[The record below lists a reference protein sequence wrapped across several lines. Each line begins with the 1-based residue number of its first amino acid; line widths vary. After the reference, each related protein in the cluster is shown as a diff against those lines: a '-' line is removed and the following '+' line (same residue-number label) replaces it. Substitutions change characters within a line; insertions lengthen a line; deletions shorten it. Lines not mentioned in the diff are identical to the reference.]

1 MLTEL
6 FIIASLETQIVAE
19 VLKPRLENHGIAVK
33 EGAAMTLF
41 LELDKSLE
49 PDTYVMEDV
58 QGGCRLRAPALAEL
72 FNGAGRFLH
81 ESRYTAN
88 GMEPWSGRGMF
99 KLFKPLRAIY
109 FATHFF
115 NFYHVAPMEEIKTYL
130 EDLALW
136 GFNTL
141 AFWYDLH
148 HFHSFDDPDAVAFR
162 ERLTGF
168 ANIARSLGM
177 KLFYLIVSNEAYA
190 DSPAELRA
198 IKEGGARGGWYDS
211 QICPSKP
218 GGMDYLKEQFEQNCR
233 GFIASLK
240 PDYVTIWPYD
250 QGGCGCELCKPWG
263 GNAYLKIYEAFRP
276 IGEKYFPQAKWIV
289 SFWFCN
295 DEEWRLGLEKRKNN
309 PDYCEY
315 IMEEIP
321 VFKERPPKGTPLL
334 GFPEI
339 SMNQSPWGGFGI
351 APQPNRYQKQWDDR
365 KAELSGGY
373 PYSEGIFEDL
383 HKAMFAQF
391 YSYDRPALETIRI
404 YAAYHF
410 GENVA
415 DQVVDLTKLL
425 EMNHDLPRKAGW
437 FLDTHPTV
445 MDWLLKNIKPLEG
458 WPHVKNAYGLAKA
471 IDAQLPDDVRAS
483 WRWRIILLRTVID
496 MEFAEH
502 GGLPTAA
509 CDKAFAELIQ
519 IYHAQSSHA
528 WVKPPVS
535 KRYKP

>member
-190 DSPAELRA
+190 DSPVELRA

-218 GGMDYLKEQFEQNCR
+218 GGMD
-233 GFIASLK
+233 
-240 PDYVTIWPYD
+240 
-250 QGGCGCELCKPWG
+250 
-263 GNAYLKIYEAFRP
+263 
-276 IGEKYFPQAKWIV
+276 
-289 SFWFCN
+289 
-295 DEEWRLGLEKRKNN
+295 
-309 PDYCEY
+309 
-315 IMEEIP
+315 
-321 VFKERPPKGTPLL
+321 
-334 GFPEI
+334 
-339 SMNQSPWGGFGI
+339 
-351 APQPNRYQKQWDDR
+351 
-365 KAELSGGY
+365 
-373 PYSEGIFEDL
+373 
-383 HKAMFAQF
+383 
-391 YSYDRPALETIRI
+391 
-404 YAAYHF
+404 
-410 GENVA
+410 
-415 DQVVDLTKLL
+415 
-425 EMNHDLPRKAGW
+425 
-437 FLDTHPTV
+437 
-445 MDWLLKNIKPLEG
+445 
-458 WPHVKNAYGLAKA
+458 
-471 IDAQLPDDVRAS
+471 
-483 WRWRIILLRTVID
+483 
-496 MEFAEH
+496 
-502 GGLPTAA
+502 
-509 CDKAFAELIQ
+509 
-519 IYHAQSSHA
+519 
-528 WVKPPVS
+528 
-535 KRYKP
+535 